1 MTKSLS
7 ANSTQMLVV
16 FVCIL
21 IVILI
26 YANNRIDSIQ
36 NQQYQPQVPLEIA
49 EAKFPVQTL
58 DLRDTVW
65 ESNKFS
71 GTITN
76 NGTEDIFNAKIK
88 LSVSKSRSEWMP
100 EDQFLTIPYKIKS
113 GEKLEF
119 SETMPSYDSSDWW
132 SSNIVD
138 AQYYNG
144 EYVPTPASTVFP
156 TPTVI
161 IPPFI
166 AMTPT
171 PMPTQIPTPT
181 PNLNKIFALKM
192 LNERIIQ
199 ITQEI
204 NFHNSVIKSL
214 IDEEG
219 ERCDR
224 PLSILKD
231 GQIENPQVLIQ
242 CFNDYSSRIKEE
254 QAKRDALI
262 RERNAFER
270 EAAQIIAQ

>member
-1 MTKSLS
+1 CSTME
-7 ANSTQMLVV
+7 NSKVSNTGAV
-16 FVCIL
+16 IL
-21 IVILI
+21 LKLGEENKVYSEGECIVIEGKNTDGL
-26 YANNRIDSIQ
+26 
-36 NQQYQPQVPLEIA
+36 
-49 EAKFPVQTL
+49 
-58 DLRDTVW
+58 
-65 ESNKFS
+65 
-71 GTITN
+71 
-76 NGTEDIFNAKIK
+76 
-88 LSVSKSRSEWMP
+88 
-100 EDQFLTIPYKIKS
+100 IKS